1 MAADVPI
8 GSPTDALIRF
18 TDANGSPYTGAP
30 SAGGSAS
37 AYGPASATA
46 VVAGPTTVSDYG
58 DGWYGIPLTAAQT
71 ATAGLYRMTI
81 PTITFSG
88 RIFTNQT
95 VLFTVGDVPPEQISL
110 RGIITKV
117 VQALGCG
124 LARTT
129 TSAGTT
135 ATLVDSYW
143 IDSGYATNDL
153 IGDEVLILEPVA
165 GDANPLTVTA
175 FNPTTGTL
183 TFRPAL
189 AGNLA
194 TAIDYLLIR
203 ASKAGVTYDQI
214 RAAIDAAIAD
224 LASRQRATDE
234 VTLTT
239 SATTNRYSLP
249 ASWLAVERVEIN
261 RVQGSTWEY
270 WETFPPGDY
279 DWIADRRLLI
289 FKQWPGYSYPLRV
302 TGRVAIGPPPRL
314 SGLVRLPWPA
324 VVNTVAGLLGLS
336 PAQQAAYRVQ
346 SGRAM
351 AGRR

>member
-1 MAADVPI
+1 
-8 GSPTDALIRF
+8 
-18 TDANGSPYTGAP
+18 
-30 SAGGSAS
+30 
-37 AYGPASATA
+37 
-46 VVAGPTTVSDYG
+46 
-58 DGWYGIPLTAAQT
+58 
-71 ATAGLYRMTI
+71 
-81 PTITFSG
+81 
-88 RIFTNQT
+88 
-95 VLFTVGDVPPEQISL
+95 
-110 RGIITKV
+110 
-117 VQALGCG
+117 
-124 LARTT
+124 
-129 TSAGTT
+129 
-135 ATLVDSYW
+135 
-143 IDSGYATNDL
+143 
-153 IGDEVLILEPVA
+153 
-165 GDANPLTVTA
+165 
-175 FNPTTGTL
+175 
-183 TFRPAL
+183 
-189 AGNLA
+189 
-194 TAIDYLLIR
+194 
-203 ASKAGVTYDQI
+203 
-214 RAAIDAAIAD
+214 
-224 LASRQRATDE
+224 